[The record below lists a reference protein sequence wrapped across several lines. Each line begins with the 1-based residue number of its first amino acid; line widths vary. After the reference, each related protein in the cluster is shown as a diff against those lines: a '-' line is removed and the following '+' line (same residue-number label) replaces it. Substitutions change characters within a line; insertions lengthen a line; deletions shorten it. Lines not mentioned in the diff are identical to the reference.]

1 MSADMSRQHTLENT
15 SVTGL
20 FRSPM
25 NYGEQRV
32 GGWGGIRTHEG
43 LLTLTPLA
51 GERLQPLGHPS
62 KGPREFLVAGG
73 PLHSRR
79 PSADQAAWGMVLG
92 MDDQRSDSEAYIRRL
107 VATVEAAEAAG
118 ISTPQA
124 LADLLNDQGVTSR
137 KGRPWTAI
145 TMERFLN
152 SPGAERYRSGGAG
165 TD

>member
-51 GERLQPLGHPS
+51 GERLQPLGH
-62 KGPREFLVAGG
+62 L
-73 PLHSRR
+73 
-79 PSADQAAWGMVLG
+79 SADVYMVVSLG
-92 MDDQRSDSEAYIRRL
+92 FQDI
-107 VATVEAAEAAG
+107 
-118 ISTPQA
+118 
-124 LADLLNDQGVTSR
+124 
-137 KGRPWTAI
+137 
-145 TMERFLN
+145 FLIILE
-152 SPGAERYRSGGAG
+152 GL
-165 TD
+165 